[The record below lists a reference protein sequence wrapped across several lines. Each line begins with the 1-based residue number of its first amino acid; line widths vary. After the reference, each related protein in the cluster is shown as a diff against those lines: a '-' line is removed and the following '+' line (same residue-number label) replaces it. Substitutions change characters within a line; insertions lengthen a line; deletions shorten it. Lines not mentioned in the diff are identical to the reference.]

1 MGNDAFHNKYTE
13 LRTLAM
19 GGVDSLI
26 FLKDKSKTLFLH
38 FKDFTVQRFNSSTI
52 LQFKDF
58 TIQRFCNSK
67 ILQF

>member
-1 MGNDAFHNKYTE
+1 MGNDAFHNKCTE

-38 FKDFTVQRFNSSTI
+38 FKDLTGGRLIEFHLIESVDRIFRSNA
-52 LQFKDF
+52 
-58 TIQRFCNSK
+58 
-67 ILQF
+67 